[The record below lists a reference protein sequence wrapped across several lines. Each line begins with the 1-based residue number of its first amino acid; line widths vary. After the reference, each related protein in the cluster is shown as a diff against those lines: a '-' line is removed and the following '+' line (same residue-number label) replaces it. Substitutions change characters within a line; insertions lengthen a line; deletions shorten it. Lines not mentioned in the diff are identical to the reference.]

1 MTALDAL
8 CETPFHLSDS
18 PARARILSRL
28 ADTELSVALLQEP
41 VGDDIELRLFDL
53 PGSGRVALACDG
65 EDRLAGFFGAPTDF
79 VAMPGRVLAAV
90 LRTEQVGLLVNPGQP
105 SEMLLT
111 PDLLA
116 WLENALAQA
125 PVPDQARLR
134 LGAPDPEIVA
144 QLAEPLGMRLG
155 DLRHLITGAALAGVA
170 GDARAQHQGADHVLV
185 IAGAEPRRQDAI
197 AKAMSETLAFLPDVR
212 GGVDI
217 SFSETGLPTGA
228 LRFDLALP
236 EPAPKKKGPPIL
248 R

>member
-8 CETPFHLSDS
+8 CDTPFHLADS

-28 ADTELSVALLQEP
+28 ADTEMMVALLAEP

-53 PGSGRVALACDG
+53 PGAGRVALACDG

-79 VAMPGRVLAAV
+79 AAMPGRVLASL
-90 LRTEQVGLLVNPGQP
+90 LRAEQVGLLVNPGQP

-111 PDLLA
+111 ADLLG

-125 PVPDQARLR
+125 PLPDQARLR
-134 LGAPDPEIVA
+134 LGAPDPETVA
-144 QLAEPLGMRLG
+144 LLAEPLAQRLE
-155 DLRHLITGAALAGVA
+155 DLRGLIAGAALARVVGDGGA
-170 GDARAQHQGADHVLV
+170 GHVLV
-185 IAGAEPRRQDAI
+185 IAGASEDRQDAI
-197 AKAMSETLAFLPDVR
+197 AKALAEALAFLPGVA

-217 SFSETGLPTGA
+217 SFSDAALPAGA
-228 LRFDLALP
+228 LQFDLIRP
-236 EPAPKKKGPPIL
+236 EPAPKPKKKGPPIL